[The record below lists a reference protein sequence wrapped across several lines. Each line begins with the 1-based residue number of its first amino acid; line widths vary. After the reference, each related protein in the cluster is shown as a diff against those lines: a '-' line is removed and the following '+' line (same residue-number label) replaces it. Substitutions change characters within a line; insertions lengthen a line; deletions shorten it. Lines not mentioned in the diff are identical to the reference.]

1 MLNVDEPWMQGGHV
15 DNEDLFHV
23 RHVDKPWKFDT
34 ICHKKTWW
42 ISQRFVTQLNVEFVM
57 NMLFV
62 RFYDLHGFV
71 CCCGFSI
78 MCKRFIVFVYDVG
91 VHRFQNGMVA

>member
-1 MLNVDEPWMQGGHV
+1 M
-15 DNEDLFHV
+15 
-23 RHVDKPWKFDT
+23 
-34 ICHKKTWW
+34 
-42 ISQRFVTQLNVEFVM
+42 TQLNVEFVM